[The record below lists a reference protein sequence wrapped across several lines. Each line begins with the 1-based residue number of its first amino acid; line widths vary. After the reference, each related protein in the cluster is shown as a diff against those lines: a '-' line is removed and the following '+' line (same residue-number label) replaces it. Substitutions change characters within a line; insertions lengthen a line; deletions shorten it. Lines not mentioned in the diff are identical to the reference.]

1 MDTLFSIK
9 DVIAVLKKSILWIV
23 SFAVGGL
30 VIAGLAVYLLITPMY
45 ADNTQILVS
54 QTSEN
59 ENAISQNAEVQ
70 ANLQL
75 VNTYRVLLTSPRI
88 LNEVEKN
95 IDEAYTADELADKI
109 TVSTEQDSQV
119 MNITATDS
127 DPEMAATIA
136 NETAQAFKK
145 ITPTVMKVDNINILS
160 KAHTKENPVP
170 VSPKPYLVMAL
181 GLLAGTL
188 FGIIFAFAR
197 NLLYNTFKEEKDIEA
212 LDVPLLGSIGKLPSY
227 KSNARQKKGEFNE
240 KQTIS

>member
-160 KAHTKENPVP
+160 KAHVAENPVP

>member
-45 ADNTQILVS
+45 ADSTQILVS

-160 KAHTKENPVP
+160 KAHAKENQVP

>member
-160 KAHTKENPVP
+160 KAHAAENPVP

>member
-160 KAHTKENPVP
+160 KAHAKENPVP

-188 FGIIFAFAR
+188 FGVIFAFAR

>member
-45 ADNTQILVS
+45 ADSTQILVS

-160 KAHTKENPVP
+160 KAHAAENPVP

>member
-160 KAHTKENPVP
+160 KAHAKENPVP

-227 KSNARQKKGEFNE
+227 KSNARQKKGELNE

>member
-160 KAHTKENPVP
+160 KAHAKENPVP

-188 FGIIFAFAR
+188 VGIIFAFAR

>member
-160 KAHTKENPVP
+160 KAHAKENQVP

>member
-160 KAHTKENPVP
+160 KAHAAENQVP

>member
-45 ADNTQILVS
+45 ADSTQILVS

-160 KAHTKENPVP
+160 KAHAKENPVP

>member
-160 KAHTKENPVP
+160 KAHAKENPVP